1 MVLMAFYLNT
11 LFFFNTKIVWHD
23 SFYRSLPSVAIL
35 SPPLTDA
42 TTLVCYREAVSV
54 HMNRTNLTKNLL
66 TNIETR
72 RLEFVLT
79 SMSIG
84 FPACGCVF
92 AQIQRESKEAR
103 GGNDTGMNKRKVKI
117 PSSSWIAYSKQ
128 MVTLDCDGL
137 KVFST
142 LGGRPTLWKRR
153 PTLGTFSRA
162 YFFPLD
168 FALSMAL

>member
-42 TTLVCYREAVSV
+42 TTLVFYREAVSV
-54 HMNRTNLTKNLL
+54 HINRTNLTKNLL
-66 TNIETR
+66 TNVETR
-72 RLEFVLT
+72 RLEFVFI
-79 SMSIG
+79 SISIG

-103 GGNDTGMNKRKVKI
+103 GGHDTGMNKRQI

-128 MVTLDCDGL
+128 MVKLDCEGL
-137 KVFST
+137 KKVFGT

>member
-11 LFFFNTKIVWHD
+11 LFFFNTKIVWRD

-42 TTLVCYREAVSV
+42 TTLVFYREAVSG
-54 HMNRTNLTKNLL
+54 HINRTNLTKNLL
-66 TNIETR
+66 TNVETR

-79 SMSIG
+79 SISIG

-103 GGNDTGMNKRKVKI
+103 GGHDTGMNKRKI
-117 PSSSWIAYSKQ
+117 PSSS
-128 MVTLDCDGL
+128 
-137 KVFST
+137 
-142 LGGRPTLWKRR
+142 
-153 PTLGTFSRA
+153 
-162 YFFPLD
+162 
-168 FALSMAL
+168 

>member
-11 LFFFNTKIVWHD
+11 FFFFNTKIVLHD

-42 TTLVCYREAVSV
+42 TTLVFYREAVSV
-54 HMNRTNLTKNLL
+54 HINRTNLTKKLL
-66 TNIETR
+66 TNVETR

-79 SMSIG
+79 SISIG

-103 GGNDTGMNKRKVKI
+103 GGHDTGMNKRKI
-117 PSSSWIAYSKQ
+117 PSSS
-128 MVTLDCDGL
+128 
-137 KVFST
+137 
-142 LGGRPTLWKRR
+142 
-153 PTLGTFSRA
+153 
-162 YFFPLD
+162 
-168 FALSMAL
+168 